1 MGSFVVSQE
10 GSRRRKFKRLSF
22 EMFDLRAI
30 RRLRSAI
37 VDARGGIGPIDFV
50 FGTKLNCP
58 FQHWNHDWNWV
69 FSCKRT
75 QLPTAVGARPPRDCG
90 PRASAATTAGGRRAM
105 MHGTLL
111 LLLLLLGGVGAG
123 VLTVAAGCLGEYQ
136 ECGSGECT
144 LFDCDGPGPHCTKG
158 EYRCPISNKCV
169 QGAAGV
175 LLCPGLAGTHLDH
188 TLDTEER
195 VSKLIAATN
204 LTEQIGQLT
213 NAAPAIEHAGIPA
226 YNWLSD
232 DEHGVRGWDSTY
244 FPDGPGLGA
253 SFDKMLLYAVGEVVG
268 MEARAEHNFLTH
280 TTGMRDNAF
289 NGDGITVYGP
299 NMNLVSSLLWR

>member
-1 MGSFVVSQE
+1 MLLPAAASLL
-10 GSRRRKFKRLSF
+10 RL
-22 EMFDLRAI
+22 L
-30 RRLRSAI
+30 
-37 VDARGGIGPIDFV
+37 V
-50 FGTKLNCP
+50 
-58 FQHWNHDWNWV
+58 
-69 FSCKRT
+69 
-75 QLPTAVGARPPRDCG
+75 
-90 PRASAATTAGGRRAM
+90 
-105 MHGTLL
+105 
-111 LLLLLLGGVGAG
+111 LLLGGMGAG
-123 VLTVAAGCLGEYQ
+123 VVSTVADDVVGCLGEYQ
-136 ECGSGECT
+136 ECSSGECT
-144 LFDCDGPGPHCTKG
+144 LFDCDGPGPHCAKG
-158 EYRCPISNKCV
+158 EYRCPISDKCV

-175 LLCPGLAGTHLDH
+175 LECPGLAGTHLDH

-253 SFDKMLLYAVGEVVG
+253 SFDKKLLYAVGEVVG

-299 NMNLVSSLLWR
+299 NMNLVSPVDDRLCRCARKMEC